1 MRRRARLALA
11 RVLSHASRA
20 NLGALAVQVD
30 VALSPAE
37 IDHLPERDL
46 SATACVVLDVLRATS
61 SIVTGL
67 AHGAAGFWPAL
78 TIEEA
83 LAARGERPRALLGG
97 ERGGERID
105 GFDLGNSP
113 LEYRELAGREVITTT
128 TNGTLALR
136 ACSGAVQVIAAALL
150 DLDAVAAHLRRA
162 RAGSVLIVCG
172 GTHREGALEDV
183 FAAGALIEALGAAE
197 LADAA
202 QMALAVY
209 RASGDDALGVLRRSR
224 NGRTLIAKGRADE
237 VAWCAQRSL
246 WPVIGIVRDGW
257 VRPER
262 VEPA

>member
-1 MRRRARLALA
+1 M
-11 RVLSHASRA
+11 H
-20 NLGALAVQVD
+20 VD

-46 SATACVVLDVLRATS
+46 RGATCVVLDVLRATS

-67 AHGAAGFWPAL
+67 AHGAAGFWPAQ

-83 LAARGERPRALLGG
+83 LALRRGLPGALLGG

-136 ACSGAVQVIAAALL
+136 ACRGAAEVIAGALL
-150 DLDAVAAHLRRA
+150 DLDAVAARLRRA
-162 RAGSVLIVCG
+162 NAAEVLIVCA

-183 FAAGALIEALGAAE
+183 YAAGALIEALAPQS

-202 QMALAVY
+202 QVALAVSSS
-209 RASGDDALGVLRRSR
+209 AGGDALGVLRGSR
-224 NGRTLIAKGRADE
+224 NGRTLIEKGRADE

-246 WPVIGIVRDGW
+246 WPVIGVVRDGW
-257 VRPER
+257 IRPER
-262 VEPA
+262 VELA